1 MEQTTNSKLNEILD
15 TIDLAKRQEELELLR
30 NSTNKIIAETAKL
43 NEMRAI
49 EAAKLQAETARLNEI
64 RAIEA
69 AKLQAETAKLITE
82 TKWYPMVVGA
92 AFATALITFTKLVL

>member
-30 NSTNKIIAETAKL
+30 NSTNKIIAETARL

-49 EAAKLQAETARLNEI
+49 ETT
-64 RAIEA
+64 
-69 AKLQAETAKLITE
+69 KLQAETAKLITE
-82 TKWYPMVVGA
+82 TKWYPIVVGA